1 MIKNL
6 SLELLEV
13 ESAKDVLDLFE
24 KHYLNKQSAAEINF
38 MEEEKKEPILI
49 ENLALLLLFFKT
61 RLQNME
67 SYKAQQLIDSD
78 YRCKQL
84 LSTTMD
90 RYAHEEGDIEFA
102 YQVSVVYSL
111 AML

>member
-1 MIKNL
+1 MDRDSMIKNL

-24 KHYLNKQSAAEINF
+24 KHYLNKQAAAEINF
-38 MEEEKKEPILI
+38 MEEEKQEPILV

-67 SYKAQQLIDSD
+67 SFQAQ
-78 YRCKQL
+78 
-84 LSTTMD
+84 
-90 RYAHEEGDIEFA
+90 
-102 YQVSVVYSL
+102 
-111 AML
+111 